1 MQRRTF
7 LALSLGTL
15 GGMALRLQPA
25 GTAWA
30 ADTVPPEELFK
41 ISLAQWSLHR
51 TLRSGKLDNLDFPRV
66 TKREFDI
73 DAVEFVDQFFADR
86 VQDTDYLDDLK
97 SRAEGEGVR
106 IGLVMIDTA
115 GRLGAMDTA
124 ERAKA
129 VDQHKLWIDAAQR
142 LGCYAVRTNA
152 RGEQEG
158 LAQRIVDSGR
168 KLADHAAERDMAV
181 VIENH
186 GGPSSDPDW
195 LVRVMEVAD
204 RPNFGTLPDFGNFP
218 DDVDRY
224 DAVEALLPFAKAVS
238 AKAVRFSEDGILDTD
253 YDRMMRH
260 VRDSG
265 YTGDVGIETSPP
277 SQEEE
282 AQAIKITRDVLRDIR
297 QRQSQVVPILSGDS
311 LDGWT
316 RMHGGQWS
324 FEDGVLVGRQGVE
337 WTTNPEVSGSWLR
350 TDKEYGDFRL
360 ELQFAINENG
370 NSGVFFRSAEEKNP
384 AFTGYELQIHDSHG
398 RQPTSHGAGSLY
410 DVIAPS
416 ENRIRPTG
424 EWNTATIVA
433 KGQHIRVELNGGVI
447 IDTELSRSDRGYL
460 GLQNHDERSVVRFR
474 NVRVQEL

>member
-15 GGMALRLQPA
+15 GGLALRLQP
-25 GTAWA
+25 GQMAWA
-30 ADTVPPEELFK
+30 AETVPPEELFK

-51 TLRSGKLDNLDFPRV
+51 TLNDGKLDNLDFPRV
-66 TKREFDI
+66 AKRDFEI
-73 DAVEFVDQFFADR
+73 DAVELVDQFFADK
-86 VQDTDYLDDLK
+86 VEDAAYLDDLK

-115 GRLGAMDTA
+115 GSLGAMDVA
-124 ERAKA
+124 ARSKA
-129 VDQHKLWIDAAQR
+129 IDQHKLWIDAAKR
-142 LGCYAVRTNA
+142 LGCYAVRINA
-152 RGEQEG
+152 RGEQQD

-168 KLADHAAERDMAV
+168 KLADHAAQHEMSV
-181 VIENH
+181 IIENH

-238 AKAVRFSEDGILDTD
+238 AKAVRFSEVGILDTD

-282 AQAIKITRDVLRDIR
+282 ARAIEITRDVLREIR

-316 RMHGGQWS
+316 RLHGGQWS
-324 FEDGVLVGRQGVE
+324 FEDGVLVGRNGE
-337 WTTNPEVSGSWLR
+337 DWTTNPEVSGSWLR

-370 NSGVFFRSAEEKNP
+370 NSGVFFRSAQEKNP
-384 AFTGYELQIHDSHG
+384 AFTGYELQIHDSYG
-398 RQPTSHGAGSLY
+398 REPTKGGAGSLY
-410 DVIAPS
+410 DVIAPT
-416 ENRIRPTG
+416 ENRIRPAG

-433 KGQHIRVELNGGVI
+433 KGQHVRVELNGAVTV
-447 IDTELSRSDRGYL
+447 DTDLTRRERGFI
-460 GLQNHDERSVVRFR
+460 GLQNHDQRSVVKFR